1 MSRKLSPRRHGR
13 TGRYCKPFPQLLFL
27 LPARVGTD
35 ETNNDAGDPAK
46 IKSDSLRIC
55 SLLSEGCLGEPRG
68 GKQGTGPSLQ
78 PRGSLGFPKVTLV
91 TCDYVHVNLKYQL
104 QLSTWLLSHTSHIS
118 RARQSLNFK
127 ADGLP
132 PLPASSLKM
141 PLQLV
146 WDRVQDFFYSLVSAV
161 CSRGWKHESKPSLSN
176 PVAVHQLLGEF
187 FMPSEFQAPCHPH

>member
-68 GKQGTGPSLQ
+68 RSKE
-78 PRGSLGFPKVTLV
+78 RGQAFNHVGAWASQRSHWSRVTM
-91 TCDYVHVNLKYQL
+91 Y
-104 QLSTWLLSHTSHIS
+104 
-118 RARQSLNFK
+118 
-127 ADGLP
+127 
-132 PLPASSLKM
+132 M
-141 PLQLV
+141 
-146 WDRVQDFFYSLVSAV
+146 
-161 CSRGWKHESKPSLSN
+161 
-176 PVAVHQLLGEF
+176 
-187 FMPSEFQAPCHPH
+187 